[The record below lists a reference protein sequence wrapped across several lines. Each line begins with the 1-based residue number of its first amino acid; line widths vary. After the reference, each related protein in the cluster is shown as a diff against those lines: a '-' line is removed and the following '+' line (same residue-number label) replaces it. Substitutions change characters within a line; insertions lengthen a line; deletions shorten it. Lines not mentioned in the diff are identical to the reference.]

1 MLLSSLS
8 AGGLANASPGTLKR
22 GEAQGGSMRPAH
34 VGLALV
40 LLAAGLAGC
49 LDGGDADAD
58 EDLETTNREP
68 ANGSTANATAEGAQA
83 TVDEGPQVNVTW
95 FNGSVRGRSAPMLGA
110 FCVETCDNQFE
121 FQAPENRTGLVVELA
136 WEADASLLL
145 DVDIPYDDCDA
156 SMGEDCPPEQTSG
169 DSGHLVIRVTEAS
182 ELVAGNW
189 TTSAWAE
196 DSLPEAV
203 DFTIAVSQFDS
214 APPPGGY
221 ARLAPSS

>member
-1 MLLSSLS
+1 
-8 AGGLANASPGTLKR
+8 
-22 GEAQGGSMRPAH
+22 MRPAH

-49 LDGGDADAD
+49 LDGGDAD
-58 EDLETTNREP
+58 EDLETTNQGP
-68 ANGSTANATAEGAQA
+68 ANGSTANATAGETRAE
-83 TVDEGPQVNVTW
+83 VDEGPQVNVTW
-95 FNGSVRGRSAPMLGA
+95 FNGSVRGGSAPVLGA
-110 FCVETCDNQFE
+110 FCVETCDNQFAFE
-121 FQAPENRTGLVVELA
+121 VPEDRTGLVVELA

-145 DVDIPYDDCDA
+145 DVDIPFEACDA

-169 DSGHLVIRVTEAS
+169 DGGHLAIRVTEAS

-196 DSLPEAV
+196 DSLPEVV

-214 APPPGGY
+214 APPPADH